1 MTKQEAI
8 NLFGSK
14 VALQHALGCT
24 RQLLHGWK
32 DELTQA
38 QEDRVLGAAL
48 REAAKRGQTAAELK
62 QSLEALL

>member
-8 NLFGSK
+8 TLFGSK

-32 DELTQA
+32 DDLTLA
-38 QEDRVLGAAL
+38 QSDRVLGAAL
-48 REAAKRGQTAAELK
+48 REVSKRGQTADELK
-62 QSLEALL
+62 QTLEGLI